1 MFSKSYI
8 AENGLIHQSCLET
21 IIESDFSDQVVSIV
35 TFLKGNLMNRKFPN
49 VILHHT
55 RFPFHFCRCHEAV
68 LSPAAFFTPAACEG
82 WWGFSGSFLAAHS
95 SPFLLLRNCCWCLT
109 CPVCVCTGLIRTVCV
124 SLLTE
129 ILLKS
134 QNTCLLCATT
144 TVTWQKLSAVIDFD
158 ILVKTDSAD
167 LLLTFLHQCGTFK
180 EILTLSYMYITTCLS
195 QWMST
200 FFNPCWMSQLNLF

>member
-1 MFSKSYI
+1 MLFCI
-8 AENGLIHQSCLET
+8 TQG
-21 IIESDFSDQVVSIV
+21 
-35 TFLKGNLMNRKFPN
+35 
-49 VILHHT
+49 
-55 RFPFHFCRCHEAV
+55 FHFISADVMR
-68 LSPAAFFTPAACEG
+68 LS
-82 WWGFSGSFLAAHS
+82 WV
-95 SPFLLLRNCCWCLT
+95 LLLSFPLLPVKADEVFLVVFWLHT
-109 CPVCVCTGLIRTVCV
+109 ACPVCVCPGLIRTVCV

-200 FFNPCWMSQLNLF
+200 FFNPCWMSRLNLF